1 MSKIV
6 LEFVEIKMVNNGIN
20 FRVWVQQIWIWL
32 VIVINIL
39 MADLVRSMI
48 KLEATL
54 INFISVIKH
63 IKVDIVLIIS

>member
-1 MSKIV
+1 
-6 LEFVEIKMVNNGIN
+6 MVNNGIN